1 MGRKQNDVFVL
12 GDEVLVAEPIAPR
25 DPGPAAA
32 TDVRG
37 LGGESPPAPP
47 ARPAGPPAGAAMGA
61 RRLAVLGLG
70 AAAAATLGALELSSG
85 TGSAHPQHDR
95 TSPRSALVVRPAP
108 SAPAPSAPYRAP
120 ARRVDPKPKPRP
132 HHRSVQRRPRDIHHS
147 ETVREPHSEEAPV
160 SSPVEV
166 PVPPPA
172 PLVSSVPVPA
182 LPPPSPSPPPGG
194 DGSGSG
200 EQFGFE
206 R

>member
-12 GDEVLVAEPIAPR
+12 GDELLVAEPIAPR
-25 DPGPAAA
+25 DPGPAVA

-37 LGGESPPAPP
+37 LGGCSPPPPP
-47 ARPAGPPAGAAMGA
+47 ARPAGFSAGSAMGA

-85 TGSAHPQHDR
+85 TGSAHPQGDQA
-95 TSPRSALVVRPAP
+95 SPRSALVVRPVP
-108 SAPAPSAPYRAP
+108 SAPAPSTPHRAP
-120 ARRVDPKPKPRP
+120 ARPADPKPKPRP
-132 HHRSVQRRPRDIHHS
+132 NHRSVERRPRDIHRS
-147 ETVREPHSEEAPV
+147 EPEREPRSEEAPV

-166 PVPPPA
+166 PVPPSA
-172 PLVSSVPVPA
+172 PLASPVPA
-182 LPPPSPSPPPGG
+182 PAPSPSSPSPPPGG